1 MVNSRNKGKSGELE
15 LAHELE
21 RLWGVSAR
29 RGQQFSG
36 SPESPD
42 VVTGLPGLHIE
53 CKRTETL
60 RLYDALAQCKRDAGP
75 DEIPVVC
82 HRRNRGRWIAVVE
95 LGRLLDLA
103 NLLARHLQKRNVPPS
118 E

>member
-36 SPESPD
+36 SPDSPD
-42 VVTGLPGLHIE
+42 VVTGIPGLHIE
-53 CKRTETL
+53 CSDRNSPL
-60 RLYDALAQCKRDAGP
+60 ADAWRSPARRGP
-75 DEIPVVC
+75 TKSGRR
-82 HRRNRGRWIAVVE
+82 HRRNRVGGSRSLSSAVC
-95 LGRLLDLA
+95 LT
-103 NLLARHLQKRNVPPS
+103 LQPPVPPAKRNRFS